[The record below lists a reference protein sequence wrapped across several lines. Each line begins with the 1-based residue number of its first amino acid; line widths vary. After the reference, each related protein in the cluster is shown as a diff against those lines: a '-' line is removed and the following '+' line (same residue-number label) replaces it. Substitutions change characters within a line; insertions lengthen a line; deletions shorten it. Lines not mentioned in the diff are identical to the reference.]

1 MRTWLVHPWHL
12 GGLSAD
18 ERTARLL
25 TARSDALHYPSGDC
39 DVELAAAVVIEE
51 VQRLGALHD

>member
-12 GGLSAD
+12 GRLSTD

-25 TARSDALHYPSGDC
+25 TARGDALHYLSGDS
-39 DVELAAAVVIEE
+39 DVELAATVVIEE
-51 VQRLGALHD
+51 VQRLSTLHD